1 MDELPNDLRDML
13 ELARDE
19 FDPPDDQAKQRVRIA
34 LAAAIGVP
42 TVGAVL
48 SGGKAAAMGSKAPAA
63 MAAKAG
69 WLALGGKLT
78 AVAVGTVAAA
88 GVGIALYASRAPTA
102 TPVQAPAPNVQAVPA
117 AEAAPTPEVTPL
129 PERAAP
135 TELNA
140 REQAGA
146 EDERAAKP
154 RKVEAR
160 ARSREQR
167 SVPAADT
174 LAEEMALLR
183 TASEALARG
192 DEEAALVQLSAH
204 GKRYPRGSLRE
215 ERDGLRAIAECT
227 RDQKPSQQ
235 AAQRFAQLYPHSLLA
250 ARVTAACRGR

>member
-19 FDPPDDQAKQRVRIA
+19 FDPPDDQAKHRVRVA

-42 TVGAVL
+42 TAAAVL

-69 WLALGGKLT
+69 WLAFGGKLT
-78 AVAVGTVAAA
+78 AVAMGTVAAA

-102 TPVQAPAPNVQAVPA
+102 TLVQAPAPVVQAVPA
-117 AEAAPTPEVTPL
+117 SEAAPTPEVTPA
-129 PERAAP
+129 ERSVP
-135 TELNA
+135 
-140 REQAGA
+140 EQAVA
-146 EDERAAKP
+146 RDEPAARP
-154 RKVEAR
+154 RVVEAR
-160 ARSREQR
+160 PRARERRMAE
-167 SVPAADT
+167 ATDT
-174 LAEEMALLR
+174 LAEEMSLLR
-183 TASEALARG
+183 AASEALARG
-192 DEEAALVQLSAH
+192 DEEAALLQLRAH
-204 GKRYPRGSLRE
+204 SERYPRGSLRE